1 MLSKLGYDTNSTD
14 PVFPEPDE
22 EVTAKYK
29 KWLAEQNSDFDAQ
42 HVEVD
47 HADFEVPHAIWR
59 LQIPM
64 CQSKTKVFY
73 LQFIR

>member
-1 MLSKLGYDTNSTD
+1 MLAKLGYDTKSAD

-47 HADFEVPHAIWR
+47 HADFEVPHAI
-59 LQIPM
+59 
-64 CQSKTKVFY
+64 
-73 LQFIR
+73 

>member
-1 MLSKLGYDTNSTD
+1 MLATLGYDTKSPD

-29 KWLAEQNSDFDAQ
+29 KWLAEQNSDFEAQ

-47 HADFEVPHAIWR
+47 HADFEVPHAIWS
-59 LQIPM
+59 LQILM
-64 CQSKTKVFY
+64 CQKKPKCFTDN
-73 LQFIR
+73 L

>member
-1 MLSKLGYDTNSTD
+1 MKAWVGHIPEDVLKELDTIAPMLSKLGYDANSTD

-47 HADFEVPHAIWR
+47 HADFEVPHAI
-59 LQIPM
+59 
-64 CQSKTKVFY
+64 
-73 LQFIR
+73 